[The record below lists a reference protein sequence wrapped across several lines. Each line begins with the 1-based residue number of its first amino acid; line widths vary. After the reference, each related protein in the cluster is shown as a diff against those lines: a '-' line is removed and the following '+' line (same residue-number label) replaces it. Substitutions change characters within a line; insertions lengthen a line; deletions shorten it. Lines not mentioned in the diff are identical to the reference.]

1 LKREVKMVTKTAIP
15 MREAKAEAPVRT
27 ARCQHY
33 WMIEPPDSRTS
44 KAECLLCG
52 DQRRFPNY
60 LSDCLIENDR
70 EQFEEWL
77 AKHGRRKP
85 KGKGDLDIL
94 SEV

>member
-1 LKREVKMVTKTAIP
+1 MVTKTAIP

-27 ARCQHY
+27 AQCQHY

-44 KAECLLCG
+44 RAECVLCG
-52 DQRRFPNY
+52 ERKRFPNY

-70 EQFEEWL
+70 ERFEEWL
-77 AKHGRRKP
+77 AKQGRRKP

-94 SEV
+94 SEI

>member
-1 LKREVKMVTKTAIP
+1 MVTKTATP
-15 MREAKAEAPVRT
+15 LREAKAQVPART

-33 WMIEPPDSRTS
+33 WMIDPPELRTS
-44 KAECLLCG
+44 RAERLLCG
-52 DQRRFPNY
+52 ERKRFPNY

-77 AKHGRRKP
+77 AKQGRRKP

-94 SEV
+94 SEI

>member
-1 LKREVKMVTKTAIP
+1 MVTKTATP
-15 MREAKAEAPVRT
+15 MREAKAEPQVRT

-33 WMIEPPDSRTS
+33 WMIDAPGTRLSNG
-44 KAECLLCG
+44 ECLLCG
-52 DQRRFPNY
+52 ERKRFPNY

-77 AKHGRRKP
+77 AKQGRRKP

-94 SEV
+94 SEI